1 MTDIIQLDY
10 YKDRKVV
17 LFKCDW
23 VDITSHGRGIKLDEL
38 GFTLVNLKRLL
49 STNEPFV
56 LASQALQVFYVEDPV
71 ERDWHVAIKT
81 KPRDFFDMHGNVNVN
96 EEESY
101 LESRPYD
108 AQQLEDICVD
118 ADNISEVRADVPG
131 TTIDTLIGTQATRED
146 QGDDSEFDDTEFVD
160 SDIII

>member
-1 MTDIIQLDY
+1 M
-10 YKDRKVV
+10 
-17 LFKCDW
+17 
-23 VDITSHGRGIKLDEL
+23 
-38 GFTLVNLKRLL
+38 
-49 STNEPFV
+49 
-56 LASQALQVFYVEDPV
+56 
-71 ERDWHVAIKT
+71 
-81 KPRDFFDMHGNVNVN
+81 
-96 EEESY
+96 ESW
-101 LESRPYD
+101 PYD